1 MFAAIKK
8 ANQYIETHRNEV
20 NPQYRHHYHLMA
32 PTGWI
37 NDPNGFVY
45 FNGFYHLFY
54 QYYPYDSVW
63 GPMHWGH
70 ARSQDLVHWEEL
82 PVALAPSED
91 YDRDGCFS
99 GSAIEKDG
107 KLYLLYTG
115 HVVKG
120 EKTRQVQC
128 LAVSEDGIHFEKSPA
143 NPVISEEHVAGVA
156 DTVDFRD
163 PKVFAQNDRY
173 YTVVAAKTPDSRGQI
188 LLFES
193 RDLVD
198 WQFTSVL
205 LEGSYEQGIMWECP
219 DLFTLD
225 GHDVLLVSPIQMKA
239 QGVNYRNTSS
249 SVAFIG
255 SVDWQTGTFQVANYH
270 EIDHGLD
277 FYAPQTCQGA
287 SRRIMIAWMQ
297 MWNRTF
303 PTHDLGHH
311 WAGAMTLPREL
322 RVKDLRLEQRP
333 VAEVYQS
340 LTQVKHLGRQ
350 LQDETLTLATALPSQ
365 GYLKLRF
372 DLTATQSLTLRYGQ
386 KEALVI
392 TYDGKTH
399 CLSVDRSE
407 LGYPIVGAEEP
418 VLTGRSLELGAA
430 GLFELECFRDTASLE
445 LFVNGTQTMTTT
457 FYERQEN
464 QTVTL
469 HVVGTGIIK
478 EIITGEID

>member
-1 MFAAIKK
+1 
-8 ANQYIETHRNEV
+8 
-20 NPQYRHHYHLMA
+20 
-32 PTGWI
+32 
-37 NDPNGFVY
+37 
-45 FNGFYHLFY
+45 
-54 QYYPYDSVW
+54 
-63 GPMHWGH
+63 
-70 ARSQDLVHWEEL
+70 
-82 PVALAPSED
+82 
-91 YDRDGCFS
+91 
-99 GSAIEKDG
+99 
-107 KLYLLYTG
+107 
-115 HVVKG
+115 
-120 EKTRQVQC
+120 
-128 LAVSEDGIHFEKSPA
+128 
-143 NPVISEEHVAGVA
+143 
-156 DTVDFRD
+156 
-163 PKVFAQNDRY
+163 
-173 YTVVAAKTPDSRGQI
+173 
-188 LLFES
+188 
-193 RDLVD
+193 
-198 WQFTSVL
+198 
-205 LEGSYEQGIMWECP
+205 
-219 DLFTLD
+219 
-225 GHDVLLVSPIQMKA
+225 MKA

-277 FYAPQTCQGA
+277 FYAPQTCQGS

-297 MWNRTF
+297 MWSRTF

-340 LTQVKHLGRQ
+340 LTQVKHPGRQ
-350 LQDETLTLATALPSQ
+350 LQDETLTLAAALPPQ

-464 QTVTL
+464 QAVTL